1 MFFSKVAS
9 VVSIL
14 LASHH
19 LVNAAPV
26 PQAVAPPAG
35 DITPAELIQM
45 GALADCSSATQFPSE
60 CRTAEQAAP
69 FVNQAFRDFGIVTN
83 GEKAALLSLMLFE
96 SGGFKFDIN
105 HSLNTPGQG
114 TRNLMTF
121 PFILEYALDT
131 PSVAAQAQALAGG
144 NAAAAVPPD
153 TQNAIRQLVLSD
165 PLSFASAMWFYTQ
178 SGDAKTGCTATP
190 GMVDGLQLATIP
202 GWEQYIT
209 NCVFTTVTPERQAI
223 YTKTLN
229 VFLAKTA
236 AGI

>member
-1 MFFSKVAS
+1 MFLSKAIS

-19 LVNAAPV
+19 LVGAAPF
-26 PQAVAPPAG
+26 PQAGVLPAG
-35 DITPAELIQM
+35 DITPAELIQI
-45 GALADCSSATQFPSE
+45 GALADCSAETQFPSE

-96 SGGFKFDIN
+96 SGGFAFDIN

-121 PFILEYALDT
+121 PFILQYALDT
-131 PSVAAQAQALAGG
+131 PSVAAQAQALAAGG
-144 NAAAAVPPD
+144 TTSPD
-153 TQNAIRQLVLSD
+153 TQNAIRALVLPD
-165 PLSFASAMWFYTQ
+165 PLSFASAMWFYKQ
-178 SGDAKTGCTATP
+178 SGDVKMGCTATP
-190 GMVDGLQLATIP
+190 GMVAGLQLATLP

-209 NCVFTTVTPERQAI
+209 NCVFTTVTAQRQAV
-223 YTKTLN
+223 YEKTLN

-236 AGI
+236 AGN